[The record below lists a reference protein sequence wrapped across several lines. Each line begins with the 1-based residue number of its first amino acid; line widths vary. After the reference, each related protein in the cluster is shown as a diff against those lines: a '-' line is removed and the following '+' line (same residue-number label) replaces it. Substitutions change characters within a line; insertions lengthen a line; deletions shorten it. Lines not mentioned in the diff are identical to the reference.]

1 MPWKANGNSEQKQ
14 SNCLKRGKTRA
25 TKSWSVLVLYP
36 IGWESG
42 TSFPDQSRG
51 EVKAIEKCSKVITS
65 QSLEA
70 RENAGN
76 QVKIGCSFN
85 SDW

>member
-42 TSFPDQSRG
+42 ASFPDQSQG
-51 EVKAIEKCSKVITS
+51 EGKAKPVLS
-65 QSLEA
+65 
-70 RENAGN
+70 
-76 QVKIGCSFN
+76 
-85 SDW
+85 